1 MAVNVDILNVNE
13 LYINGVNLLEGKRD
27 YIQLVGDEKVVIDV
41 PTGSTTY
48 SKAIPQSGVNLGDVE
63 LKAIPLDSGT
73 LDDINDGGGLG
84 VDSTYKNVDS
94 SGVSYFSNVNIDNFL
109 INKVRTIKS
118 VDYTTYKWTDVDYG
132 NYSLALGCESLS
144 EISSNGLVN
153 TSTNSKQVTTFS
165 ATKDTTTYNVGT
177 SSFYFNNNKIQIS
190 SSNDMILGTSDF
202 TIESWVYINPTGVGK
217 YRGIIQIGN
226 ESSQKFTVRINP
238 SNNIQIYYAGGPNY
252 LFDGY
257 NIPSSVWTHITVVR
271 VSGILNLYIN
281 GILIDSVNFSS
292 SVNAVNPSYTLIG
305 DDYNTGNNYYFVGN
319 LDELSVSNIAR
330 YTSNFTPST
339 IPTLVDYNTIL
350 YLGND
355 SLSISSGNT
364 TQLLSS
370 TEKQFG
376 TSSLQFNGTSYLTA
390 PSNSKYVLGTDDFTI
405 ELGAKVTYLD
415 ANNGAT
421 LIENTPY
428 NSSPTTYYRV
438 AMSNT
443 GKIIFQN
450 GMSGGA
456 IIGKTDQF
464 NKWCNITVTRT
475 NGVVTLY
482 VNGIKEGESNIVVN
496 FTRDTFDIGRNS
508 TWSSNGALLQ
518 GFIDDLRITKGLAR
532 YTENFTPSADLMTGT
547 RPVKHIV
554 HSGTAIDSEL
564 KFSDYLVSYNAQIDP
579 WVAVVPTITTT
590 TSPFTLVETSALTSN
605 TFTTTQSFNIGDV
618 VSSDMETFGTVIFK
632 EQDEY
637 MVDTDIFYDGVQ
649 EKVLEKSDV
658 TKINF
663 VQDKRS
669 GVYTNGLKDALLSA
683 TTSTIYG
690 RINDEIIV
698 DAGEGGHFNIGTMYT
713 MGGYNDTDTTSQF
726 NISVSDD
733 GITYTVIY
741 ENLENLMTNHSHT
754 MTGTGRFIKI
764 TFLNEIGTWGRIIT
778 NFVDGKWWDL
788 SIVHPQS
795 KVYTYSVKLEV
806 NGKSIVPN
814 YIEWFDNMT
823 INKIVC
829 GKVFINPTT
838 VLNIKTENISKVELD
853 LWKEVKGVL

>member
-27 YIQLVGDEKVVIDV
+27 YIQLVGDEKVVINV

-63 LKAIPLDSGT
+63 LKAIPLDLGT

-144 EISSNGLVN
+144 EISSNGLVEYGTEIN
-153 TSTNSKQVTTFS
+153 KPTLLTTANKKFGSSSLNYTSGSDFLSITDSSIMYFGTGDFTVEMYGYI
-165 ATKDTTTYNVGT
+165 TTTGNFTLFDDKGYVNNFSLRYYN
-177 SSFYFNNNKIQIS
+177 SLIQ
-190 SSNDMILGTSDF
+190 F
-202 TIESWVYINPTGVGK
+202 ARTG
-217 YRGIIQIGN
+217 
-226 ESSQKFTVRINP
+226 
-238 SNNIQIYYAGGPNY
+238 GGPIISEPFTFNLSEWY
-252 LFDGY
+252 HFALVKY
-257 NIPSSVWTHITVVR
+257 
-271 VSGILNLYIN
+271 SGLLSIYIN
-281 GILIDSVNFSS
+281 GKV
-292 SVNAVNPSYTLIG
+292 
-305 DDYNTGNNYYFVGN
+305 VG
-319 LDELSVSNIAR
+319 SVSDNWPLTDITGINIGSAGGNWYGKAFNGYIDEFIISKGIAR
-330 YTSNFTPST
+330 YTSEFTPLTTPHIIDSYT
-339 IPTLVDYNTIL
+339 TLYIDAENNTF
-350 YLGND
+350 NRVK
-355 SLSISSGNT
+355 SIKPNT
-364 TQLLSS
+364 

-376 TSSLQFNGTSYLTA
+376 TSSLQFNGTSYITV
-390 PSNSKYVLGTDDFTI
+390 PSNTKYAFGTDDFTI

-415 ANNGAT
+415 ATYGTVLLENRPDSTNG
-421 LIENTPY
+421 
-428 NSSPTTYYRV
+428 TYWALGVTKDGIIRFS
-438 AMSNT
+438 ANT
-443 GKIIFQN
+443 GTWFLE
-450 GMSGGA
+450 S
-456 IIGKTDQF
+456 TTTHF
-464 NKWCNITVTRT
+464 NKWVNIVVTRKD
-475 NGVVTLY
+475 GVMNLY
-482 VNGIKEGESNIVVN
+482 INGIKEASTSTIVN
-496 FTRDTFDIGRNS
+496 FQRDTFNIGRLAFQNNS
-508 TWSSNGALLQ
+508 GALLQ

-590 TSPFTLVETSALTSN
+590 TSPFTLIETSALTSN

-637 MVDTDIFYDGVQ
+637 MVDADIFYDGVQ

-658 TKINF
+658 NKINF

-683 TTSTIYG
+683 TSSTIYG
-690 RINDEIIV
+690 HINDEIIV

-741 ENLENLMTNHSHT
+741 ENLENLMNNHSHT

-795 KVYTYSVKLEV
+795 KVYIYSTKLEV

>member
-27 YIQLVGDEKVVIDV
+27 YIQLVGDEKVVINV

-63 LKAIPLDSGT
+63 LKAIPLDLGT

-118 VDYTTYKWTDVDYG
+118 V
-132 NYSLALGCESLS
+132 
-144 EISSNGLVN
+144 
-153 TSTNSKQVTTFS
+153 
-165 ATKDTTTYNVGT
+165 TYNT
-177 SSFYFNNNKIQIS
+177 YTWDIS
-190 SSNDMILGTSDF
+190 HT
-202 TIESWVYINPTGVGK
+202 TK
-217 YRGIIQIGN
+217 
-226 ESSQKFTVRINP
+226 
-238 SNNIQIYYAGGPNY
+238 
-252 LFDGY
+252 
-257 NIPSSVWTHITVVR
+257 
-271 VSGILNLYIN
+271 
-281 GILIDSVNFSS
+281 
-292 SVNAVNPSYTLIG
+292 TL
-305 DDYNTGNNYYFVGN
+305 
-319 LDELSVSNIAR
+319 
-330 YTSNFTPST
+330 
-339 IPTLVDYNTIL
+339 
-350 YLGND
+350 
-355 SLSISSGNT
+355 
-364 TQLLSS
+364 
-370 TEKQFG
+370 
-376 TSSLQFNGTSYLTA
+376 
-390 PSNSKYVLGTDDFTI
+390 
-405 ELGAKVTYLD
+405 
-415 ANNGAT
+415 
-421 LIENTPY
+421 
-428 NSSPTTYYRV
+428 
-438 AMSNT
+438 
-443 GKIIFQN
+443 
-450 GMSGGA
+450 
-456 IIGKTDQF
+456 
-464 NKWCNITVTRT
+464 
-475 NGVVTLY
+475 
-482 VNGIKEGESNIVVN
+482 
-496 FTRDTFDIGRNS
+496 
-508 TWSSNGALLQ
+508 
-518 GFIDDLRITKGLAR
+518 
-532 YTENFTPSADLMTGT
+532 
-547 RPVKHIV
+547 V

-590 TSPFTLVETSALTSN
+590 TSPFTLIETSALTSN

-637 MVDTDIFYDGVQ
+637 MVDADIFYDGVQ

-658 TKINF
+658 NKINF

-669 GVYTNGLKDALLSA
+669 GVYTNGLKDALLSS
-683 TTSTIYG
+683 TSSTIYG
-690 RINDEIIV
+690 HINDEIIV
-698 DAGEGGHFNIGTMYT
+698 DAGAGGHFNIGTMYT

-741 ENLENLMTNHSHT
+741 ENLENLMNNHSHT

-795 KVYTYSVKLEV
+795 KVYTYSTKLEV